1 MKNFKYF
8 LIIIL
13 AFSSFLKVQ
22 AADYYWVG
30 GSGNWNDINHWRTTS
45 GGTLIPSVIPG
56 ATDNVYFDVNS
67 GFTSSSKTITVNVTA
82 TCKNITFSG
91 SAVAPT
97 LTQSGAQTL
106 NIYGSSVWQSGMGQI
121 NVSTITYQSTGEA
134 KTITSNGVI
143 TGSSNSIN
151 NGGVVFKEVNSI
163 SLLDDFSA
171 GYDLTHFAG
180 TFNTNNHNVSIR
192 NNFFGNNPGTQA
204 RIINLGSSIITL
216 QSVNSSFNTN
226 SQYVTLNAGTS
237 HIIFSSL
244 TLSPIL
250 SPNPNTYG
258 LIPYTN
264 QTFYDITFQ
273 KFGSLGGLHIGTV
286 YYNNVIFLE
295 DGNLYSDNSIKNL
308 TLSATKTYILP
319 VGKTQFITNSLS
331 AITPPCGG
339 WSTIKSSTTESQA
352 TISASSGAT
361 IAVSGAIIQDINATG
376 GALFNA
382 TNSVDNSNNT
392 GWMFSPYTGQNLYW
406 VGGSGNWNDKA
417 HWSQTS
423 GGTGGYC
430 VPGPGDNVFFDAGS
444 GFSSTDKTV
453 TVDNISYAHNVTF
466 AGSSVPP
473 LLTQNGVQTLNIYG
487 SSVWQTGMSPIN
499 ISNIYYRKTGENKT
513 ITSNGVTTGVTG
525 TINTNIYFEEE
536 NSISLLDDF
545 SVGYNLNH
553 TAGTFNTNNFNVT
566 IKQGFL
572 AHNGTKVRTIN
583 FGSSTVTFLNPQS
596 LYNANSSLLT
606 INAGTSHF
614 IFTSLVTSGTT
625 MGFQAFANQVYN
637 NITFEKFGYLSG
649 ANIGNVYYNTVLFLG
664 DGNIY
669 GNNNFNNLTLSATKT
684 YTLASGKTQTVNNLF
699 SANTPQ
705 CSGWS
710 TIKTST
716 VGSQATISAS
726 SGTSI
731 NVSGVIMQDINAT
744 GGGSFIAN
752 NSVDNGNNTGWSF
765 PPYVGQDLYWV
776 GGTGN
781 WNDKAHWSQTSGGAG
796 GYCVPGPADNVFFD
810 AGSGFSSTNKTVMVD
825 NISYAHNITFAGS
838 PVAPTLT
845 QSGSQT
851 LNIYGSTVW
860 QEGMGQINVTYI
872 YYRNTGEAK
881 TITSNGVIT
890 GMTGTSTIVSA
901 IYFEEENSISLL
913 DDFSTGNYL
922 YHNAGT
928 FNTNNY
934 NLTIAG
940 NFVANSGTKTR
951 AINLG
956 NSVITLSS
964 TQAAFN
970 TNSSNVTL
978 NAGTSQIIFTAL
990 NSTAQNNGL
999 IAYNNQSYYDIT
1011 FNNVGSLGG
1020 GSRTGVSF
1028 NKVIFRGNGNIY
1040 GDSYINSLFLNA
1052 GKIYSFEINKTQ
1064 TITDLI
1070 IGGNTCNV
1078 TSIQSTLNTTQAKIN
1093 VLGTNTS
1100 FNFVSIKNINNI
1112 GKTLYFG
1119 EQSTDL
1125 GNNTNIVIAPYNP
1138 GGFDGLGADWINY
1151 TINPSNPNSYL
1162 LPTNNFFGNEFTK
1175 YKWYKLDSST
1185 PNTVI
1190 STDRNL
1196 DLRNFGYGNYKVE
1209 VIYSDGITDNCTITD
1224 SIKITPKILNPVYIN
1239 PNLRIRVNK

>member
-8 LIIIL
+8 LIVFL
-13 AFSSFLKVQ
+13 ALSTFIKVQ

-30 GSGNWNDINHWRTTS
+30 GSGNWNDINHWRTAS

-56 ATDNVYFDVNS
+56 ATDNVYFDTNS
-67 GFTSSSKTITVNVTA
+67 GFTSSSKTITINVTA
-82 TCKNITFSG
+82 NCKNITFSG
-91 SAVAPT
+91 STIAPT
-97 LTQSGAQTL
+97 VTQSGAQTL

-121 NVSTITYQSTGEA
+121 NVSTITYQSTSEN

-143 TGSSNSIN
+143 TGSSNLLYTN
-151 NGGVVFKEVNSI
+151 NVILREVNSI

-180 TFNTNNHNVSIR
+180 TFNTNNHNVNIR
-192 NNFFGNNPGTQA
+192 NNFSANNPGTQA

-216 QSVNSSFNTN
+216 QSINSGFNTN

-237 HIIFSSL
+237 HIVFAALDNIA
-244 TLSPIL
+244 
-250 SPNPNTYG
+250 NTYG
-258 LIPYTN
+258 IIPYTN
-264 QTFYDITFQ
+264 QTFYDVTFQ
-273 KFGSLGGLHIGTV
+273 KLGSLGGSHSGTV
-286 YYNNVIFLE
+286 YYNNVIFLG

-308 TLSATKTYILP
+308 TFSATKTYILP

-331 AITPPCGG
+331 AITSPCGG
-339 WSTIKSSTTESQA
+339 WSTIKSSITESQA

-361 IAVSGAIIQDINATG
+361 IAISGAIIQDINATG

-406 VGGSGNWNDKA
+406 VGGSGNWNDKT

-423 GGTGGYC
+423 GGVGGYC

-444 GFSSTDKTV
+444 GFSSTNKTV

-466 AGSSVPP
+466 AGSPIPP

-513 ITSNGVTTGVTG
+513 ITSNGVTTGVSSG

-545 SVGYNLNH
+545 SVGYSLIQN
-553 TAGTFNTNNFNVT
+553 AGTFNTNNFNVT
-566 IKQGFL
+566 IKQSFTL
-572 AHNGTKVRTIN
+572 DIGTKLRTLN
-583 FGSSTVTFLNPQS
+583 LGSSVITFLNPQA
-596 LYNANSSLLT
+596 LYSARSSYVT

-669 GNNNFNNLTLSATKT
+669 GNNNFNNLTLSAAKT
-684 YTLASGKTQTVNNLF
+684 YTFASGRTQTVNNLF
-699 SANTPQ
+699 SANTSQ

-710 TIKTST
+710 TIKASI
-716 VGSQATISAS
+716 VGSQAIISGS
-726 SGTSI
+726 LGTSI

-776 GGTGN
+776 GGSGN
-781 WNDKAHWSQTSGGAG
+781 WNDKTHWSQTSGGIG

-810 AGSGFSSTNKTVMVD
+810 AGSGFSSTSKTVTVD

-845 QSGSQT
+845 QSGAQT

-860 QEGMGQINVTYI
+860 QTGMGQINIAYI
-872 YYRNTGEAK
+872 YYRNTGETK

-890 GMTGTSTIVSA
+890 GMTENSTIVSA

-913 DDFSTGNYL
+913 DNFSTGNDL

-928 FNTNNY
+928 FNSNNY

-940 NFVANSGTKTR
+940 NFFANSGTKIR

-956 NSVITLSS
+956 SSVITLAS
-964 TQAAFN
+964 TQATFN

-978 NAGTSQIIFTAL
+978 NAGTSHIIFTTL
-990 NSTAQNNGL
+990 NNTSTNNGL
-999 IAYNNQSYYDIT
+999 IAYTNQSYYDIT
-1011 FNNVGSLGG
+1011 FNNIGSLGG

-1040 GDSYINSLFLNA
+1040 GDTYINSLFLNA
-1052 GKIYSFEINKTQ
+1052 GKSYSLESNRTQ
-1064 TITDLI
+1064 TIMDLV
-1070 IGGNTCNV
+1070 IGGNSCNV
-1078 TSIQSTLNTTQAKIN
+1078 TNIQSTVSTIQAKIN

-1100 FNFVSIKNINNI
+1100 FNFANVKYINSI

-1119 EQSTDL
+1119 EQSNNL
-1125 GNNTNIVIAPYNP
+1125 GNNTNIIFAPYNP
-1138 GGFDGLGADWINY
+1138 GGFDGLGSDWLNY
-1151 TINPSNPNSYL
+1151 TINTSNPSSYL
-1162 LPTNNFFGNEFTK
+1162 LPTSNFYGNEFTT

-1185 PNTVI
+1185 PNIII
-1190 STDRNL
+1190 STSANL
-1196 DLRNFGYGNYKVE
+1196 DLRIFGYGNYKVE
-1209 VIYSDGITDNCTITD
+1209 VIYSDGITENCTITD
-1224 SIKITPKILNPVYIN
+1224 SIKITSKILNAVYIN

>member
-8 LIIIL
+8 LIVFL
-13 AFSSFLKVQ
+13 ALSTFIKIQ

-45 GGTLIPSVIPG
+45 GGAAIPSVIPG
-56 ATDNVYFDVNS
+56 VTDNVYFDANS
-67 GFTSSSKTITVNVTA
+67 GFTSSSKTITINVTA
-82 TCKNITFSG
+82 NCKNITFSG
-91 SAVAPT
+91 STVAPVV
-97 LTQSGAQTL
+97 TQSGAQTL

-121 NVSTITYQSTGEA
+121 NVSTIVYQSTSEN

-143 TGSSNSIN
+143 TGSSNLLYTN
-151 NGGVVFKEVNSI
+151 NVFFREVNSI
-163 SLLDDFSA
+163 SLLDDFFT

-180 TFNTNNHNVSIR
+180 TFNTNGHNVSVR
-192 NNFFGNNPGTQA
+192 NNFSANNPGTQA

-216 QSVNSSFNTN
+216 QSINSSFNTN

-237 HIIFSSL
+237 HIVFAAL
-244 TLSPIL
+244 DNTA
-250 SPNPNTYG
+250 NTYG
-258 LIPYTN
+258 IIPYTN
-264 QTFYDITFQ
+264 QTFYDVTFQ
-273 KFGSLGGLHIGTV
+273 KSGSLGGSHSGTV
-286 YYNNVIFLE
+286 YYNNVTFLG

-308 TLSATKTYILP
+308 TFSATKTYILP

-331 AITPPCGG
+331 AITSPCGG
-339 WSTIKSSTTESQA
+339 WSTIKSSVTESQA
-352 TISASSGAT
+352 IISANSGAI

-382 TNSVDNSNNT
+382 TNSVDNTNNT
-392 GWMFSPYTGQNLYW
+392 GWLFSPYTGQNLYW
-406 VGGSGNWNDKA
+406 VGGSGNWNDKT

-423 GGTGGYC
+423 GGVGGYC

-444 GFSSTDKTV
+444 GFSSTNKTV

-466 AGSSVPP
+466 AGSPVSP

-499 ISNIYYRKTGENKT
+499 ISNIYYRKTGESKT
-513 ITSNGVTTGVTG
+513 ITSNGVTTGVSSG

-536 NSISLLDDF
+536 NSISLLDDL

-553 TAGTFNTNNFNVT
+553 NAGTFNTNNFNVI

-572 AHNGTKVRTIN
+572 TNNGTKLRTIN
-583 FGSSTVTFLNPQS
+583 FGSSIITFLNSQS
-596 LYNANSSLLT
+596 LYNANSSLVT

-625 MGFQAFANQVYN
+625 MGLQAFANQVYN

-716 VGSQATISAS
+716 VGSQAIISAS
-726 SGTSI
+726 SGAVI
-731 NVSGVIMQDINAT
+731 NVSGVIMQDINAN
-744 GGGSFIAN
+744 GGGLFIAN

-765 PPYVGQDLYWV
+765 PPYTGQNLYWV
-776 GGTGN
+776 GGSGN
-781 WNDKAHWSQTSGGAG
+781 WNDKAHWSQTSGSIG

-810 AGSGFSSTNKTVMVD
+810 AGSGFSSTNKTVTVD

-845 QSGSQT
+845 QNGAQT

-860 QEGMGQINVTYI
+860 QTGMGQINIAYI
-872 YYRNTGEAK
+872 YYRNTGETK

-890 GMTGTSTIVSA
+890 GMTGNSTIVSA

-913 DDFSTGNYL
+913 DDFSTGNDL
-922 YHNAGT
+922 YHNAGM

-934 NLTIAG
+934 NIG
-940 NFVANSGTKTR
+940 VASSFFANNGTKNRT
-951 AINLG
+951 INLG
-956 NSVITLSS
+956 SSVITLSNIQS
-964 TQAAFN
+964 SFN

-978 NAGTSQIIFTAL
+978 NAGTSHTIFTTL
-990 NSTAQNNGL
+990 NNTSTNNGL
-999 IAYNNQSYYDIT
+999 IAYSNQSYYDIT

-1020 GSRTGVSF
+1020 GSKTGVSY

-1052 GKIYSFEINKTQ
+1052 GKSYSLESNRTQ
-1064 TITDLI
+1064 TIMDLV
-1070 IGGNTCNV
+1070 IGGNSCNV
-1078 TSIQSTLNTTQAKIN
+1078 TNIQNTTSTIQAKIN

-1100 FNFVSIKNINNI
+1100 FNFANVKYINSI
-1112 GKTLYFG
+1112 GKTLYFE
-1119 EQSTDL
+1119 EQSNNL
-1125 GNNTNIVIAPYNP
+1125 GNNTNIIFAPYNP
-1138 GGFDGLGADWINY
+1138 GSFDGLGPDWLNY
-1151 TINPSNPNSYL
+1151 TINTSDPLSYL
-1162 LPTNNFFGNEFTK
+1162 LKTDKFYGNEFTT
-1175 YKWYKLDSST
+1175 YKWYKLNSSN
-1185 PNTVI
+1185 PNTII
-1190 STDRNL
+1190 STDPNL

-1209 VIYSDGITDNCTITD
+1209 VIYSDGITENCTITD
-1224 SIKITPKILNPVYIN
+1224 SINITSKTIKPVYIN